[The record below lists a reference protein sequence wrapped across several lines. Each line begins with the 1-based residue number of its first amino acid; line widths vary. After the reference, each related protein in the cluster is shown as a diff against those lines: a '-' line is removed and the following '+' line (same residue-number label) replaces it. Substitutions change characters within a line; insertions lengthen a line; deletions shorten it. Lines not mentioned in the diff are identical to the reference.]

1 MIRAPAGPFRGPAGA
16 DTLADMESAAA
27 RIIDLYQRHAEA
39 WAGLRLKARGL
50 QERGWLERFQAIVRP
65 GGSVLDIG
73 CGAGAPIAAW
83 LAGQGFRV
91 TGIDSSPAMVAMF
104 RARLPSETGL
114 VADMRHLALG
124 RRFDGLLAWDSF
136 FHLDHADQRRMFPVF
151 RAHAT
156 PGAALMFTSG
166 PTHGEAIGSLEGEPL
181 YHASLSPEE
190 YRVLLEGN
198 GFEVLAHIAE
208 DPTCGGHTVWLARL
222 R

>member
-1 MIRAPAGPFRGPAGA
+1 
-16 DTLADMESAAA
+16 MESAAG
-27 RIIDLYQRHAEA
+27 RIVDLYERHAEA
-39 WAGLRLKARGL
+39 WAGLRLRTRGL
-50 QERGWLERFQAIVRP
+50 QERGWLERFRAVLPP

-83 LAGQGFRV
+83 LAGQGFAV
-91 TGIDSSPAMVAMF
+91 TGVDSSPAMIAMF

-114 VADMRHLALG
+114 VADMRRLVLG

-136 FHLDHADQRRMFPVF
+136 FHLDHDDQRRMFPVF
-151 RAHAT
+151 RAHAA

-166 PTHGEAIGSLEGEPL
+166 PAHGEAMGVLEGEPL

-190 YRVLLEGN
+190 YRALLDGQ
-198 GFEVLAHIAE
+198 GFDVVAHAAE
-208 DPTCGGHTVWLARL
+208 DPDCGGHTVWLARL